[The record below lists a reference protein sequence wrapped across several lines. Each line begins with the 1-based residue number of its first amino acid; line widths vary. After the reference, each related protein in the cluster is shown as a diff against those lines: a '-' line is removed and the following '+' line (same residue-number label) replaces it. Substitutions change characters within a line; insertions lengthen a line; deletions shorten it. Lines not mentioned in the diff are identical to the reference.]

1 MKTCSA
7 VSNQTSEVMDG
18 PARRLSVIQNHLTSS
33 TNNGSGDIGL
43 IGLAVMGQNLILNA
57 ADHGFTVVAYN
68 RTVAKVDE
76 FMDNEAKG
84 KSIIGARSI
93 EELVANLKRP
103 RRIILLVKAGA
114 PVDAFIDQLVP
125 HLEKGDIIIDGG
137 NSHFP
142 DTNRRFEELKKKDIL
157 FVGSGVSGG
166 EEGARHGP
174 SLMPGGHPD
183 AWPHIKEIFQSIAAK
198 SDGEPCCDWVGDAGA
213 GHYVKM
219 VHNGIEYGDMQ
230 LICEAYDLLKR
241 VGGFSNKEIGDVFAK
256 WNKGVLD
263 SFLIEITRDILY
275 FNDPTDG
282 KPLLEKI
289 LDSAGQKGTGKWTA
303 INALDL
309 GMPVTLIGEAVFS
322 RCLSSLKSERVRAS
336 KLLQGPEVPADAI
349 TDRAKFVDDLEQAL
363 YASKIIS
370 YAQGF
375 MLIRE
380 AAKEYKWK
388 LNNPAI
394 ALMWRGGCI
403 IRSVFLG
410 EITSAYRQNP
420 DLENLLFHP
429 FFKDAITKAQ
439 SGWRSTIGKAVQFG
453 IPVPAFTTALSF
465 YDGYRSEKLPAN
477 LLQAQRDYFGAH
489 TFKVLPGEENSYLKG
504 DWIHVNWTGRGGNTS
519 ASTYDA

>member
-1 MKTCSA
+1 M
-7 VSNQTSEVMDG
+7 SE
-18 PARRLSVIQNHLTSS
+18 PA
-33 TNNGSGDIGL
+33 GDIGL

-68 RTVAKVDE
+68 RTVSKVDH
-76 FMDNEAKG
+76 FLANEAKG
-84 KSIIGARSI
+84 KSIIGAHSV
-93 EELVANLKRP
+93 EELCRNLKRP
-103 RRIILLVKAGA
+103 RRIILLVKAGDA
-114 PVDAFIDQLVP
+114 VDAFIQQLLP
-125 HLEKGDIIIDGG
+125 FLEKGDIIIDGG

-142 DTNRRFEELKKKDIL
+142 DSNRRYDELKDKGIY

-166 EEGARHGP
+166 EEGARYGP
-174 SLMPGGHPD
+174 SLMPGGAEE
-183 AWPHIKEIFQSIAAK
+183 AWPHIKDIFQSISAK
-198 SDGEPCCDWVGDAGA
+198 SDGEPCCDWVGPAGS

-230 LICEAYDLLKR
+230 LITEAYDIMKR
-241 VGGFSNKEIGDVFAK
+241 IGGFTDKEIGEVFSQ

-263 SFLIEITRDILY
+263 SFLVEITRDILLY
-275 FNDPTDG
+275 DDVDG
-282 KPLLEKI
+282 TPLVEKI

-309 GMPVTLIGEAVFS
+309 GMPVTLIGEAVFA
-322 RCLSSLKSERVRAS
+322 RCLSSLKDERVRAS
-336 KLLQGPEVPADAI
+336 KLLPGPQIPKDAVKE
-349 TDRAKFVDDLEQAL
+349 RQQFVDDLEQAL

-380 AAKEYKWK
+380 AGKTYGWK

-410 EITSAYRQNP
+410 EITKAYRENP
-420 DLENLLFHP
+420 ELENLLFNK
-429 FFKDAITKAQ
+429 FFADAVEKAQ
-439 SGWRSTIGKAVQFG
+439 SGWRKTIGLAVSYG
-453 IPVPAFTTALSF
+453 IPTPAFSTALSF
-465 YDGYRSEKLPAN
+465 YDGYRSERLPAN

-489 TFKVLPGEENSYLKG
+489 TFRVLPEAASENLPA
-504 DWIHVNWTGRGGNTS
+504 DQNIHINWTGKGGNVS
-519 ASTYDA
+519 ASSYQA